1 MKIILNQRADLKGGK
16 MHKKEENWKYDESEK
31 FNDIKSE
38 NIKIRDVLPED
49 AERIQE
55 IYSPYVADTVISF
68 EITVPDK
75 SEMKKRI
82 ENLLANAFPYIVA
95 ENETGTVVGY
105 AYADKFGEREAYRY
119 SFIVSIYLDME
130 DQSKGIGQKLYD
142 ELENRM
148 KKMGVVQV
156 ISAITGKNEKSLKF
170 HEKNGFAKI
179 GHFPN
184 VGYKMGEWHDIIWMN
199 KTINS
204 IEEVQ
209 NRKK

>member
-1 MKIILNQRADLKGGK
+1 MY
-16 MHKKEENWKYDESEK
+16 KKEENWKYDESKK
-31 FNDIKSE
+31 FKDIKSE

-55 IYSPYVADTVISF
+55 IYSPYVSDTVISF
-68 EITVPDK
+68 EITVPGK

-82 ENLLANAFPYIVA
+82 EKLLANAFPYIVA

-130 DQSKGIGQKLYD
+130 VQSKGIGQKLYD
-142 ELENRM
+142 ELEKRM
-148 KKMGVVQV
+148 KKMGIVQV
-156 ISAITGKNEKSLKF
+156 LSAITGKNEKSLKF
-170 HEKNGFAKI
+170 HEKNGFTKI

-209 NRKK
+209 NGKK

>member
-1 MKIILNQRADLKGGK
+1 MY
-16 MHKKEENWKYDESEK
+16 KKEENWKYDESKK
-31 FNDIKSE
+31 FKDIKSE

-55 IYSPYVADTVISF
+55 IYSPYVSDTVISF
-68 EITVPDK
+68 EITGPGK

-82 ENLLANAFPYIVA
+82 QKLLANAFPYIVA

-130 DQSKGIGQKLYD
+130 VQSKGIGQKLYD
-142 ELENRM
+142 ELEKRM
-148 KKMGVVQV
+148 KKMGIVQV
-156 ISAITGKNEKSLKF
+156 LSAITGKNEKSLKF
-170 HEKNGFAKI
+170 HEKNGFTKI

>member
-95 ENETGTVVGY
+95 ENERGTVVGY
-105 AYADKFGEREAYRY
+105 AYADKFGEN
-119 SFIVSIYLDME
+119 SV
-130 DQSKGIGQKLYD
+130 
-142 ELENRM
+142 
-148 KKMGVVQV
+148 
-156 ISAITGKNEKSLKF
+156 EK
-170 HEKNGFAKI
+170 
-179 GHFPN
+179 
-184 VGYKMGEWHDIIWMN
+184 D
-199 KTINS
+199 
-204 IEEVQ
+204 
-209 NRKK
+209 

>member
-1 MKIILNQRADLKGGK
+1 
-16 MHKKEENWKYDESEK
+16 MHKEENWKYDESKK
-31 FNDIKSE
+31 FKDIKSE

-55 IYSPYVADTVISF
+55 IYSPYVSDTVISF

-82 ENLLANAFPYIVA
+82 KKLLANAFPYIVA

-130 DQSKGIGQKLYD
+130 VQSKGIGQKLYD
-142 ELENRM
+142 ELEKRM
-148 KKMGVVQV
+148 KKMGIVQV
-156 ISAITGKNEKSLKF
+156 LSAITGKNEKSLKF
-170 HEKNGFAKI
+170 HEKNGFTKI

>member
-16 MHKKEENWKYDESEK
+16 MHKEENLKYDESKK
-31 FNDIKSE
+31 FKDIKSE

-75 SEMKKRI
+75 SEMKKI
-82 ENLLANAFPYIVA
+82 IQKLLSYDFPYIVA
-95 ENETGTVVGY
+95 ENERGTVVGY

-119 SFIVSIYLDME
+119 SFTISIYLDME
-130 DQSKGIGQKLYD
+130 VQSKGIGQKLYD

-148 KKMGVVQV
+148 KKMGIVQV

-170 HEKNGFAKI
+170 HEKNGFTKI

-199 KTINS
+199 KTISS

>member
-1 MKIILNQRADLKGGK
+1 
-16 MHKKEENWKYDESEK
+16 MHKEENWKYDESEK
-31 FNDIKSE
+31 FKDIKSE

-68 EITVPDK
+68 EITVPGK

-82 ENLLANAFPYIVA
+82 EKLLANDFPYIVA

-119 SFIVSIYLDME
+119 SFTISIYLDME
-130 DQSKGIGQKLYD
+130 VQSRGIGQKLYD
-142 ELENRM
+142 ELEKRM
-148 KKMGVVQV
+148 TKMGIVQV
-156 ISAITGKNEKSLKF
+156 LSAITGKNEKSLKF
-170 HEKNGFAKI
+170 HEKNGFTKI
-179 GHFPN
+179 GHFTN

-209 NRKK
+209 NGKK

>member
-1 MKIILNQRADLKGGK
+1 

-82 ENLLANAFPYIVA
+82 KKLLANAFPYIVA

-130 DQSKGIGQKLYD
+130 VQSRGIGQKLYD
-142 ELENRM
+142 ELEKRM
-148 KKMGVVQV
+148 KKMGIVQV
-156 ISAITGKNEKSLKF
+156 LSAITGKNEKSLKF
-170 HEKNGFAKI
+170 HEKNGFTKI

-199 KTINS
+199 KTISS

>member
-1 MKIILNQRADLKGGK
+1 MSKKENCEYNKVEKFKDMKIG
-16 MHKKEENWKYDESEK
+16 S
-31 FNDIKSE
+31 
-38 NIKIRDVLPED
+38 IKIRDVLSED

-55 IYSPYVADTVISF
+55 IYSPYVAYTTISF
-68 EITVPDK
+68 EITVPNK
-75 SEMKKRI
+75 LEMKRRI
-82 ENLLANAFPYIVA
+82 EKALSNEFPYIVA

-130 DQSKGIGQKLYD
+130 VRSRGIGQKLYD
-142 ELENRM
+142 ELEKRM
-148 KKMGVVQV
+148 KKMGIVQV
-156 ISAITGKNEKSLKF
+156 VSAITGKNQKSLKF
-170 HEKNGFAKI
+170 HEKNGFIKI

>member
-16 MHKKEENWKYDESEK
+16 MHKEENLKYDESEK
-31 FNDIKSE
+31 FKDIKSE

-55 IYSPYVADTVISF
+55 IYSPYVSDTVISF
-68 EITVPDK
+68 EITVPGK

-82 ENLLANAFPYIVA
+82 QKLLANAFPYIVA
-95 ENETGTVVGY
+95 ENERGTVVGY

-119 SFIVSIYLDME
+119 SFTISIYLDME
-130 DQSKGIGQKLYD
+130 VQSRGIGQKLYD
-142 ELENRM
+142 ELEKRM
-148 KKMGVVQV
+148 KKMGIVQV
-156 ISAITGKNEKSLKF
+156 LSAITGKNKKSLRF
-170 HEKNGFAKI
+170 HEKNGFTKI

-184 VGYKMGEWHDIIWMN
+184 IGYKMGEWHDIIWMN

-204 IEEVQ
+204 IEEVEG
-209 NRKK
+209 KEK

>member
-1 MKIILNQRADLKGGK
+1 
-16 MHKKEENWKYDESEK
+16 MHKEENWKYDESKK
-31 FNDIKSE
+31 FKDIKSE

-55 IYSPYVADTVISF
+55 IYSPYVLDTVISF
-68 EITVPDK
+68 EITVPGK

-82 ENLLANAFPYIVA
+82 QKLLANAFPYIVA

-130 DQSKGIGQKLYD
+130 VQSRGIGQKLYN
-142 ELENRM
+142 ELEKRM
-148 KKMGVVQV
+148 KKMGIVQV
-156 ISAITGKNEKSLKF
+156 LSAITGKNEKSLKF
-170 HEKNGFAKI
+170 HEKNGFTKI

>member
-1 MKIILNQRADLKGGK
+1 
-16 MHKKEENWKYDESEK
+16 MHKEENLKYDESKK
-31 FNDIKSE
+31 FKDIKSE
-38 NIKIRDVLPED
+38 DIKIRDVLPED

-68 EITVPDK
+68 EITVPGK
-75 SEMKKRI
+75 LEMKKRI
-82 ENLLANAFPYIVA
+82 EKLLTNAFPYIVA

-119 SFIVSIYLDME
+119 SFTISIYLDME
-130 DQSKGIGQKLYD
+130 VQSKGIGQKLYD
-142 ELENRM
+142 ELEKRM
-148 KKMGVVQV
+148 TKMGIVQV
-156 ISAITGKNEKSLKF
+156 LSAITGKNEKSLKF
-170 HEKNGFAKI
+170 HEKNGFIKI

-209 NRKK
+209 NGKK

>member
-1 MKIILNQRADLKGGK
+1 MS
-16 MHKKEENWKYDESEK
+16 KEENCEYNKVEK
-31 FNDIKSE
+31 FKDMKIGS
-38 NIKIRDVLPED
+38 IKIRDVLSED

-55 IYSPYVADTVISF
+55 IYSPYVADTTISF

-75 SEMKKRI
+75 VEMKRRI
-82 ENLLANAFPYIVA
+82 EKALSNEFPYIVA

-130 DQSKGIGQKLYD
+130 VRSRGIGQKLYD
-142 ELENRM
+142 ELEKRM
-148 KKMGVVQV
+148 KKMGIVQV
-156 ISAITGKNEKSLKF
+156 LSAITGKNKKSLRF
-170 HEKNGFAKI
+170 HEKNGFIKI

>member
-1 MKIILNQRADLKGGK
+1 MSKKENCEYNKVEKFKDMKIG
-16 MHKKEENWKYDESEK
+16 S
-31 FNDIKSE
+31 
-38 NIKIRDVLPED
+38 IKIRDVLSED

-55 IYSPYVADTVISF
+55 IYSPYVAYTTISF
-68 EITVPDK
+68 EITVPNK
-75 SEMKKRI
+75 LEMKRRI
-82 ENLLANAFPYIVA
+82 EKALSNEFPYIVA

-130 DQSKGIGQKLYD
+130 VRSRGIGQKLYD
-142 ELENRM
+142 ELEKRM
-148 KKMGVVQV
+148 KKMGIVQV
-156 ISAITGKNEKSLKF
+156 LSAITGKNKKSLRF
-170 HEKNGFAKI
+170 HEKNGFTKI

-204 IEEVQ
+204 IEEVEV
-209 NRKK
+209 KGK

>member
-1 MKIILNQRADLKGGK
+1 
-16 MHKKEENWKYDESEK
+16 MHKEENLKYDESEK
-31 FNDIKSE
+31 FKDIKSE

-55 IYSPYVADTVISF
+55 IYSPYVSDTVISF

-82 ENLLANAFPYIVA
+82 KKLLANAFPYIVA

-130 DQSKGIGQKLYD
+130 VQSKGIGQKLYD
-142 ELENRM
+142 ELEKRM
-148 KKMGVVQV
+148 KKMGIVQV
-156 ISAITGKNEKSLKF
+156 LSAITGKNEKSLKF
-170 HEKNGFAKI
+170 HEKNGFTKI
-179 GHFPN
+179 EHFPN

>member
-1 MKIILNQRADLKGGK
+1 
-16 MHKKEENWKYDESEK
+16 MHKKEENWKYEESKK
-31 FNDIKSE
+31 FKDIKSE
-38 NIKIRDVLPED
+38 NIKIRDVVPED

-55 IYSPYVADTVISF
+55 IYLPYVADTVISF

-82 ENLLANAFPYIVA
+82 KKLLANAFPYIVA

-130 DQSKGIGQKLYD
+130 VQSKGIGQKLYD
-142 ELENRM
+142 ELEKRM
-148 KKMGVVQV
+148 KKMGIVQV
-156 ISAITGKNEKSLKF
+156 LSAITGKNEKSLKF
-170 HEKNGFAKI
+170 HEKNGFTKI

>member
-1 MKIILNQRADLKGGK
+1 MSKKENCEYNKVEKFKDMKIG
-16 MHKKEENWKYDESEK
+16 S
-31 FNDIKSE
+31 
-38 NIKIRDVLPED
+38 IKIRDVLSED

-55 IYSPYVADTVISF
+55 IYSPYVAYTTISF
-68 EITVPDK
+68 EITVPNK
-75 SEMKKRI
+75 LEMKRRI
-82 ENLLANAFPYIVA
+82 EKALSNEFPYIVA

-130 DQSKGIGQKLYD
+130 VRSRGIGQKLYD
-142 ELENRM
+142 ELEKRM
-148 KKMGVVQV
+148 KKMGIVQV
-156 ISAITGKNEKSLKF
+156 LSAITGKNKKSLRF
-170 HEKNGFAKI
+170 HEKNGFTKI

-199 KTINS
+199 KTIIS
-204 IEEVQ
+204 IEEIQ

>member
-1 MKIILNQRADLKGGK
+1 MY
-16 MHKKEENWKYDESEK
+16 KKEENSKYDESKK
-31 FNDIKSE
+31 FKDIKSE
-38 NIKIRDVLPED
+38 NIKIRDVVPED

-55 IYSPYVADTVISF
+55 IYLPYVADTVISF
-68 EITVPDK
+68 EITVPGK

-82 ENLLANAFPYIVA
+82 QKLLANAFPYIVA

-130 DQSKGIGQKLYD
+130 VQSKRIGQKLYD
-142 ELENRM
+142 ELEKRM
-148 KKMGVVQV
+148 KKMGIVQV
-156 ISAITGKNEKSLKF
+156 LSAITGKNEKSLKF
-170 HEKNGFAKI
+170 HEKNGFTKI

>member
-1 MKIILNQRADLKGGK
+1 
-16 MHKKEENWKYDESEK
+16 MHKEENWKYDESEK
-31 FNDIKSE
+31 FKDIKSE

-55 IYSPYVADTVISF
+55 IYLPYVADTVISF
-68 EITVPDK
+68 EITVPGK
-75 SEMKKRI
+75 SEMQKRI
-82 ENLLANAFPYIVA
+82 EKLLANAFPYIVA

-130 DQSKGIGQKLYD
+130 VQSKGIGQKLYD
-142 ELENRM
+142 ELEKRM
-148 KKMGVVQV
+148 TKMGIVQV
-156 ISAITGKNEKSLKF
+156 LSAITGKNEKSLKF
-170 HEKNGFAKI
+170 HEKNGFIKI

>member
-1 MKIILNQRADLKGGK
+1 MY
-16 MHKKEENWKYDESEK
+16 KEENWKYDESEK
-31 FNDIKSE
+31 FKDIKSE

-55 IYSPYVADTVISF
+55 IYSSYVADTVISF

-82 ENLLANAFPYIVA
+82 EKLLANDFPYIVA
-95 ENETGTVVGY
+95 ENESGTVVGY

-119 SFIVSIYLDME
+119 SFTISIYLDME
-130 DQSKGIGQKLYD
+130 VQSKGIGQKLYD

-148 KKMGVVQV
+148 KKIGIVQV

-170 HEKNGFAKI
+170 HEKNGFVKI

-184 VGYKMGEWHDIIWMN
+184 AGYKMGKWHDIIWMN
-199 KTINS
+199 KTINN
-204 IEEVQ
+204 IEKVE
-209 NRKK
+209 KIK

>member
-1 MKIILNQRADLKGGK
+1 
-16 MHKKEENWKYDESEK
+16 MHKEENLKYDESEK
-31 FNDIKSE
+31 FKDIKSE
-38 NIKIRDVLPED
+38 NIKIRDVMPED

-82 ENLLANAFPYIVA
+82 KKLLANDFPYIVA
-95 ENETGTVVGY
+95 ENESGTVVGY

-130 DQSKGIGQKLYD
+130 VRSRGIGQKLYD
-142 ELENRM
+142 ELEKRM
-148 KKMGVVQV
+148 KKMGIVQV
-156 ISAITGKNEKSLKF
+156 LSAITGKNKKSLRF
-170 HEKNGFAKI
+170 HEKNGFTKI

>member
-1 MKIILNQRADLKGGK
+1 
-16 MHKKEENWKYDESEK
+16 MHKEENWKYDESKK
-31 FNDIKSE
+31 FKDIKSE
-38 NIKIRDVLPED
+38 NIKIRDVLTED

-55 IYSPYVADTVISF
+55 IYSPYVLDTVISF
-68 EITVPDK
+68 EITVPGK

-82 ENLLANAFPYIVA
+82 QKLLANAFPYIVA

-130 DQSKGIGQKLYD
+130 VQSRGIGQKLYN
-142 ELENRM
+142 ELEKRM
-148 KKMGVVQV
+148 KKMGIVQV
-156 ISAITGKNEKSLKF
+156 LSAITGKNEKSLKF
-170 HEKNGFAKI
+170 HEKNGFTKI

>member
-1 MKIILNQRADLKGGK
+1 MS
-16 MHKKEENWKYDESEK
+16 KEENCEYNKTQK
-31 FNDIKSE
+31 FKDIKTES
-38 NIKIRDVLPED
+38 IKIRDVLSED

-55 IYSPYVADTVISF
+55 IYSPYVADTTISF

-75 SEMKKRI
+75 LEIKRRI
-82 ENLLANAFPYIVA
+82 EKALSNRFPYIVA
-95 ENETGTVVGY
+95 ENETGAVVGY

-119 SFIVSIYLDME
+119 SFIVSIYLDMKV
-130 DQSKGIGQKLYD
+130 QSRGIGQKLYD
-142 ELENRM
+142 ELEKRM
-148 KKMGVVQV
+148 KKMGIVQV
-156 ISAITGKNEKSLKF
+156 LSAITGKNEKSLKF
-170 HEKNGFAKI
+170 HEKNGFTKI

>member
-1 MKIILNQRADLKGGK
+1 MSKKENCEYNKVEKFKDMKIG
-16 MHKKEENWKYDESEK
+16 S
-31 FNDIKSE
+31 
-38 NIKIRDVLPED
+38 IKIRDVLSED

-55 IYSPYVADTVISF
+55 IYSPYVAYTTISF
-68 EITVPDK
+68 EITVPNK
-75 SEMKKRI
+75 LEMKRRI
-82 ENLLANAFPYIVA
+82 EKALSNEFPYIVA

-130 DQSKGIGQKLYD
+130 VRSRGIGQKLYD
-142 ELENRM
+142 ELEKRM
-148 KKMGVVQV
+148 KKMGIVQV
-156 ISAITGKNEKSLKF
+156 VSAITGKNQKSLKF
-170 HEKNGFAKI
+170 HEKNGFIKI

-204 IEEVQ
+204 IEEVEA
-209 NRKK
+209 KGK

>member
-1 MKIILNQRADLKGGK
+1 MY
-16 MHKKEENWKYDESEK
+16 KKEENSKYDESKK
-31 FNDIKSE
+31 FKDIKSE

-55 IYSPYVADTVISF
+55 IYSPYVSDTVISF
-68 EITVPDK
+68 EITVPGK

-82 ENLLANAFPYIVA
+82 QKLLANAFPYIVA

-130 DQSKGIGQKLYD
+130 VQSKRIGQKLYD
-142 ELENRM
+142 ELEKRM
-148 KKMGVVQV
+148 KKMGIVQV
-156 ISAITGKNEKSLKF
+156 LSAITGKNEKSLKF
-170 HEKNGFAKI
+170 HEKNGFTKI

>member
-1 MKIILNQRADLKGGK
+1 MSKKENCEYNKVEKFKDMKIG
-16 MHKKEENWKYDESEK
+16 S
-31 FNDIKSE
+31 
-38 NIKIRDVLPED
+38 IKIRDVLSED

-55 IYSPYVADTVISF
+55 IYSPYVADTTISF
-68 EITVPDK
+68 EITVPNK
-75 SEMKKRI
+75 LEIKRRI
-82 ENLLANAFPYIVA
+82 EKALSNRFPYMVA

-130 DQSKGIGQKLYD
+130 VRSRGIGQKLYD
-142 ELENRM
+142 ELEKRM
-148 KKMGVVQV
+148 KKMGIVQV
-156 ISAITGKNEKSLKF
+156 LSAITGKNKKSLRF
-170 HEKNGFAKI
+170 HEKNGFTKI

-204 IEEVQ
+204 IEEVEV
-209 NRKK
+209 KGK

>member
-1 MKIILNQRADLKGGK
+1 

-31 FNDIKSE
+31 FKNIKSE

-55 IYSPYVADTVISF
+55 IYSPYVSDTVISF
-68 EITVPDK
+68 EITVPGK

-82 ENLLANAFPYIVA
+82 QKLLANAFPYIVA

-130 DQSKGIGQKLYD
+130 VQSKGIGQKLYD
-142 ELENRM
+142 ELEKRM
-148 KKMGVVQV
+148 KKMGIVQV
-156 ISAITGKNEKSLKF
+156 LSAITGKNEKSLKF
-170 HEKNGFAKI
+170 HEKNGFTKI

>member
-1 MKIILNQRADLKGGK
+1 MY
-16 MHKKEENWKYDESEK
+16 KKEENWKYDESKK
-31 FNDIKSE
+31 FKDIKSE

-55 IYSPYVADTVISF
+55 IYSPYVSDTVISF
-68 EITVPDK
+68 EITVPGK
-75 SEMKKRI
+75 TEMKKRI
-82 ENLLANAFPYIVA
+82 QKLLANAFPYIVA

-130 DQSKGIGQKLYD
+130 VQSKGIGQKLYD
-142 ELENRM
+142 ELEKRM
-148 KKMGVVQV
+148 KKMGIVQV
-156 ISAITGKNEKSLKF
+156 LSAITGKNEKSLKF
-170 HEKNGFAKI
+170 HEKNGFTKI

-209 NRKK
+209 NGKK